1 MRNRNISIAEV
12 GSVQV
17 PVLVFPSAKSGI
29 GLAATLNFP
38 PRLPAAAP
46 AVKKRGRGQRQRPIP
61 LLVPVAHQPLDYPSS
76 KSQCFN
82 TNPLKK
88 KLSSSLTRV
97 ALILQ
102 QKSIWEKRWWD
113 CIAVRCSGRRCA
125 SVPRPDSPD
134 SWTSPPLRPSCP
146 AAGETARSPVSTSS
160 VICDELFFMKC

>member
-38 PRLPAAAP
+38 QRLPAAAAP

-61 LLVPVAHQPLDYPSS
+61 LLVPAHHPLDYPSS

-82 TNPLKK
+82 SSFFKIKLFSYTSRPHFTTKIHLGKKVVGLHRREVQRTPLRERAASRLTRQLDLASSSPQ
-88 KLSSSLTRV
+88 LSSS
-97 ALILQ
+97 
-102 QKSIWEKRWWD
+102 
-113 CIAVRCSGRRCA
+113 RRN
-125 SVPRPDSPD
+125 S
-134 SWTSPPLRPSCP
+134 TLSCKHI
-146 AAGETARSPVSTSS
+146 
-160 VICDELFFMKC
+160 ICNL